1 MIAPQ
6 LARFLE
12 EGLGIYVG
20 TRDDGLRPNGAR
32 ALAVMVAGGGAELT
46 VHLAAVAADR
56 LLPDLRSNGQVAVSF
71 ARPVD
76 DRACQI
82 KGLFVAARPTSD
94 EERAAVERQWQGFL
108 SQLEKIGIPE
118 AATESWVRWPAIAVR
133 VSVTAVF
140 DQTPGPL
147 AGTPLA

>member
-1 MIAPQ
+1 MIDPQ

-20 TRDDGLRPNGAR
+20 TRDDSLRPNGAR
-32 ALAVMVAGGGAELT
+32 ALAVAVADGGGELT
-46 VHLAAVAADR
+46 VHLAAVAAER

-82 KGLFVAARPTSD
+82 KGVFAEARPTSD
-94 EERAAVERQWQGFL
+94 GERAAVERQWQGFL
-108 SQLEKIGIPE
+108 AQLEKIGIPE
-118 AATESWVRWPAIAVR
+118 AATESWVRWPATAIR
-133 VSVTAVF
+133 LSVTAVF
-140 DQTPGPL
+140 EQTPGPH
-147 AGTPLA
+147 AGTPIA